1 LRILCKRG
9 DFYEVLI
16 GTIKGLKRTF
26 LGVLGG
32 LREIPLKRP
41 KKA

>member
-1 LRILCKRG
+1 MGVKKDLKRG
-9 DFYEVLI
+9 
-16 GTIKGLKRTF
+16 F
-26 LGVLGG
+26 LGVFRG